1 MDAVGCLYLLD
12 MNRTEA
18 GPWMN
23 PRFKSYLTLLSR
35 QESQGGYNYKR
46 PADLRVTL

>member
-35 QESQGGYNYKR
+35 QESQGG
-46 PADLRVTL
+46 